1 MLSKL
6 SGLLILFSLNGCCV
20 SRYTMFVERHAK
32 RHMRERGYSVD
43 SMVQDGSRSMI
54 FDVRGDLWRRN
65 TPCVPNPDTNAMRVE
80 RIDLYHADMGTE
92 LEGSPLHGLCIISVE
107 DSNKVRV
114 LLKHDSDLI
123 ARIVFG
129 QGTNTWVDEIRLVR
143 RNVWDVSLF
152 RPCIKF

>member
-1 MLSKL
+1 
-6 SGLLILFSLNGCCV
+6 
-20 SRYTMFVERHAK
+20 
-32 RHMRERGYSVD
+32 
-43 SMVQDGSRSMI
+43 
-54 FDVRGDLWRRN
+54 
-65 TPCVPNPDTNAMRVE
+65 MRVE

-114 LLKHDSDLI
+114 LLKDDSDLI